1 MRFELFF
8 KDLKGLRKVLDFYE
22 KNTLYKVNIPC
33 KAKLRRK
40 LLEDA
45 IAATTTRPHFQL
57 TPHFSIAYEFDRTKE
72 RTMKKLLTF
81 MEKTHRDGVEEI
93 LLVSGSQK
101 RKGLDSLSALKEI
114 AASSKNT
121 TVRFG
126 VAFNPYL
133 PPDEMELERKRLEEK
148 VKTGLVSTVYLQFG
162 TDLKKLKK
170 EINALVSGSRNRFK
184 IVGSVL

>member
-1 MRFELFF
+1 MTVLQDKMRFELFF

-81 MEKTHRDGVEEI
+81 
-93 LLVSGSQK
+93 Q
-101 RKGLDSLSALKEI
+101 
-114 AASSKNT
+114 
-121 TVRFG
+121 
-126 VAFNPYL
+126 
-133 PPDEMELERKRLEEK
+133 
-148 VKTGLVSTVYLQFG
+148 
-162 TDLKKLKK
+162 
-170 EINALVSGSRNRFK
+170 
-184 IVGSVL
+184 